1 VKEKVI
7 SSYEVIIRQ
16 VKKELPCEDS
26 SVGYHRARR
35 YTQYVSAD
43 GYILDEHITTN
54 EEKAF
59 FERVQRVNDTPE

>member
-1 VKEKVI
+1 MKEKVI
-7 SSYEVIIRQ
+7 SSYGVIIRQ
-16 VKKELPCEDS
+16 VKKELPCEGS
-26 SVGYHRARR
+26 SSGYHLAKY